1 MRPSS
6 KNPDNENVVID
17 IDEWLSDITGVDTA
31 TREAASLKRRV
42 ARARKAAERVTTIRK
57 DRCVSCKTS
66 VNKVENNF
74 RDALS
79 LREYSISGLCQTC
92 QDKIYPD
99 FQ

>member
-6 KNPDNENVVID
+6 KNPAID
-17 IDEWLSDITGVDTA
+17 KWLSDIMGVD
-31 TREAASLKRRV
+31 
-42 ARARKAAERVTTIRK
+42 RVTTIRK

-66 VNKVENNF
+66 VNNVENDF

-92 QDKIYPD
+92 QDKTYPD

>member
-6 KNPDNENVVID
+6 KNPAID
-17 IDEWLSDITGVDTA
+17 KWLSDITGVD
-31 TREAASLKRRV
+31 
-42 ARARKAAERVTTIRK
+42 RVTTIRK

-66 VNKVENNF
+66 VNNVENDF

>member
-6 KNPDNENVVID
+6 KNPA
-17 IDEWLSDITGVDTA
+17 IDEFISDITGID
-31 TREAASLKRRV
+31 RV
-42 ARARKAAERVTTIRK
+42 ATIK
-57 DRCVSCKTS
+57 EDRCASCKTS

-92 QDKIYPD
+92 QDAIWPD
-99 FQ
+99 FK

>member
-6 KNPDNENVVID
+6 KNPAID
-17 IDEWLSDITGVDTA
+17 KWLSDIMGVD
-31 TREAASLKRRV
+31 
-42 ARARKAAERVTTIRK
+42 RVTTIRK

-92 QDKIYPD
+92 QDKKWPD